1 MGASHVASQRAT
13 SDGRA
18 ALQRLAA
25 DALDYHGPAPASPEH
40 AKAVTCLLDFFS
52 CAFEAMEQP
61 WTRQAV
67 AVCARLDAGSTV
79 IGRDFRTTA
88 EDAAFA
94 NAVAGHGLVREDMHA
109 GSISH
114 LGVVVWPTL
123 LALAETRAM
132 SGRDLL
138 RGAVVGYEVGGRLGR
153 QLVTPEV
160 ARLFRPTGL
169 VGPLAAAAAGAVAI
183 HLDCITT
190 ASAMA
195 LAANCS
201 AGLNEWAANGA
212 DEMYFHPG
220 FAARNAIRSLAL
232 AEHGAWGSPSV
243 LEGSAGL
250 FAGFARTPLQGA
262 IELFPGARAEVL
274 AVFNKPVPACNFAQ
288 SPCQAALAA
297 IARAGCDSR
306 RIRSVDVHASTAAIT
321 YPGCDARG
329 PFTRPLQA
337 KMSIAFG
344 VAAAIARGGGE
355 EGNYALLDDAEITR
369 LIGAT
374 SLIVDPDIDVA
385 FPQRQAAR
393 VTLELD
399 DGSRLSAAYDDV
411 VAATPE
417 FVRERFRAAAD
428 AAVGQGARERLED
441 LVTGLADLDDCAA
454 LSRAAAGKQ
463 Q

>member
-1 MGASHVASQRAT
+1 MTAMGARQVAT

-18 ALQRLAA
+18 VLQRLAG
-25 DALDYHGPAPASPEH
+25 DALGYDGPAPASPEH
-40 AKAVTCLLDFFS
+40 AKALTCLLDFFS

-67 AVCARLDAGSTV
+67 AVCARLHAGCTV
-79 IGRDFRTTA
+79 IGREVRTTA
-88 EDAAFA
+88 EDAVFA

-109 GSISH
+109 GSIAH

-123 LALAETRAM
+123 LALAETRAI
-132 SGRDLL
+132 SGRDVL
-138 RGAVVGYEVGGRLGR
+138 RGALVGYEVGGRLGR

-169 VGPLAAAAAGAVAI
+169 VGPLAAAAAGAVALN
-183 HLDCITT
+183 LDTITT
-190 ASAMA
+190 TSAMA

-250 FAGFARTPLQGA
+250 FAGFARTRQQGP
-262 IELFPGARAEVL
+262 IELFPGGRAELL

-297 IARAGCDSR
+297 IEKAGCDSR
-306 RIRSVDVHASTAAIT
+306 RVRSVNVHASTAAIT

-344 VAAAIARGGGE
+344 VAAAIARGGVE
-355 EGNYALLDDAEITR
+355 EGNYALLDDAEIAR
-369 LIGAT
+369 LMGAT
-374 SLIVDPDIDVA
+374 SLIVDPAIDAV

-399 DGSRLSAAYDDV
+399 DGSRIGAAFDDV

-417 FVRERFRAAAD
+417 FVRDRFRAAAD
-428 AAVGQGARERLED
+428 AAMGHGARHRLED
-441 LVTGLADLDDCAA
+441 LVTDLADLDDCAV
-454 LSRAAAGKQ
+454 LSQAAGKRQ
-463 Q
+463 

>member
-1 MGASHVASQRAT
+1 MSEMRASHAAT
-13 SDGRA
+13 AERPA
-18 ALQRLAA
+18 VLQRLAL
-25 DALDYHGPAPASPEH
+25 DALGYDGPAPGSAEH
-40 AKAVTCLLDFFS
+40 AKAVTCLFDFFS

-61 WTRQAV
+61 WTLQAV
-67 AVCARLDAGSTV
+67 AVCARLEAGSTV
-79 IGRDFRTTA
+79 IGRDIRTTA

-109 GSISH
+109 GSIAH

-123 LALAETRAM
+123 LALAESRTI
-132 SGRDLL
+132 SGRDML
-138 RGAVVGYEVGGRLGR
+138 RGAIVGYEVGARLGR
-153 QLVTPEV
+153 ELVTPEV

-169 VGPLAAAAAGAVAI
+169 VGPLAGAAAGAVA
-183 HLDCITT
+183 LDLDGATT
-190 ASAMA
+190 TSALA

-201 AGLNEWAANGA
+201 AGLNEWAVNGA

-243 LEGSAGL
+243 LEGAAGL
-250 FAGFARTPLQGA
+250 FAGFARTPLQGP
-262 IELFPGARAEVL
+262 IELFPGGRAEVL

-306 RIRSVDVHASTAAIT
+306 RVRRVEVHASTAAIT

-344 VAAAIARGGGE
+344 VAAAIASRRVE
-355 EGNYALLDDAEITR
+355 EANYALLDDAEIAR
-369 LIGAT
+369 LMGAT
-374 SLIVDPDIDVA
+374 SLIVDPDIDAA

-399 DGSRLSAAYDDV
+399 DGSRISAAYDDV

-441 LVTGLADLDDCAA
+441 LIVGLGDVEDCAV
-454 LSRAAAGKQ
+454 LSRAAAGQ
-463 Q
+463 RQ